1 MEIRRSEAVPVHI
14 DAQGKRGRTKLTNS
28 NLFVLPEGELIV
40 VVFDF
45 NMADLTARNKSI
57 ACQILL
63 ESAPAL
69 IRPRRTRFLQLEQ
82 LKNRTMLCTVFP
94 PRNWNECH
102 DLFCTTS
109 AID

>member
-14 DAQGKRGRTKLTNS
+14 DAQGKRDRTQLANG
-28 NLFVLPEGELIV
+28 NLFVLPEGELII
-40 VVFDF
+40 VVFDLD
-45 NMADLTARNKSI
+45 MADLTARKESI
-57 ACQILL
+57 ARQILL

-69 IRPRRTRFLQLEQ
+69 VQPRRTRFLRLEH
-82 LKNRTMLCTVFP
+82 LKNWTMLCSVFP
-94 PRNWNECH
+94 LRNWNECH